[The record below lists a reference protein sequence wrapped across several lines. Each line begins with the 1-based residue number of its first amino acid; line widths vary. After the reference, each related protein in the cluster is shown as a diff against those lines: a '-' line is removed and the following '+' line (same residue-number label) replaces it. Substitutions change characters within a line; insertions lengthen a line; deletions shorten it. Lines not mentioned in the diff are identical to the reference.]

1 MHILKACIE
10 LEVKV
15 SEDYDLGDA
24 QILVKNELS
33 DLINKEMCIPESV
46 KFIKNQVSPLNTK

>member
-1 MHILKACIE
+1 MHSLKVSIE

-15 SEDYDLGDA
+15 SENYDLGDA
-24 QILVKNELS
+24 QILVKNEFS

-46 KFIKNQVSPLNTK
+46 KFIKNQVSPLENR